1 MTEKLSSY
9 RPDIDGL
16 RAVAVLLV
24 LAFHAGAGC
33 TGGFVGVDVFF
44 VISGF
49 LITGILLADLGA
61 EKLTLLGFWER
72 RIRRILPAA
81 AVVLMASFAVGWFWL
96 LPQDFLEL
104 GRSVMAQVLMVPNVY
119 FYRTSGYFTQ
129 DADLKPLLH
138 TWSLGVEEQFY
149 VMLPFLLLMLR
160 RVRRRSQL
168 MVLAALGLG
177 SLALS
182 VAWSH
187 SHAWANFFFL
197 PTRAWELLLGSCLAA
212 WKPGPKAAPRWLRE
226 CLGAAGLVMIFGSA
240 FGYDEKTTFPGL
252 AALLPCGG
260 ALLILGSARSGQTL
274 TSSVLSWRPL
284 VFVGLISY
292 SLYLW
297 HWPMLAFARYWAVAP
312 LPWHLRGL
320 LMLAALGLAVLSWR
334 YVECPLRQRRVLRSR
349 RALFTAAGA
358 VTSLLLMAGLAVE
371 WTGGMRSRLPK
382 EVLQFADGSLDHR
395 DYPMVTPEAAERGD
409 FIPLGVASSAVPITL
424 MVWGDSHAW
433 AVMPALDE
441 LCQKHGRRAVAAVYP
456 ATFPALDYVSTNP
469 HSLRERSPAFHEAV
483 RHYIISQKIPDVL
496 LVATWNGH
504 FDEGNPDQ
512 AEQALITT
520 VKTLKAEGVKVWL
533 MKSVPTYPVAIP
545 KALASA
551 VIHGEDPKQVGKPLA
566 EHLKASLTETHIF
579 AKLAAE
585 GAGILDP
592 MTWLSTPEKRCRVSV
607 DGHSLYRDH
616 HHLTVFGAK
625 YIAPIFEPIFESR

>member
-1 MTEKLSSY
+1 MTEPRGSY

-33 TGGFVGVDVFF
+33 PGGFVGVDVFF
-44 VISGF
+44 VISGY
-49 LITGILLADLGA
+49 LITGILLADLEA
-61 EKLTLLGFWER
+61 EKLTLIGFWER

-81 AVVLMASFAVGWFWL
+81 AVVLTVSFAVGWFWL

-104 GRSVMAQVLMVPNVY
+104 GRSVMAQVLMIPNLH

-149 VMLPFLLLMLR
+149 LLLPFLLLMLR
-160 RVRRRSQL
+160 RVRWKNLRL
-168 MVLAALGLG
+168 VMAGLGLG

-212 WKPGPKAAPRWLRE
+212 WQPGAKSAPHWLQE
-226 CLGAAGLVMIFGSA
+226 CMGAAGLVMIFGSA

-260 ALLILGSARSGQTL
+260 ALLVVGSARSGQTL
-274 TSSVLSWRPL
+274 TSSVLSWRPF

-297 HWPMLAFARYWAVAP
+297 HWPLLAFARYWAQAP
-312 LPWHLRGL
+312 LSWHLRGL
-320 LMLAALGLAVLSWR
+320 LMLAAVVLAVLSWR
-334 YVECPLRQRRVLRSR
+334 YVECPLRQRWVLRSR
-349 RALFTAAGA
+349 RALFSAAGL
-358 VTSLLLMAGLAVE
+358 VTAGLLAAGLLVE
-371 WTGGMRSRLPK
+371 RTDGVRSRMPD
-382 EVLQFADGSLDHR
+382 EVLRLADGSLDHR
-395 DYPMVTPEAAERGD
+395 DYPSVTPEAAERGD
-409 FIPLGVASSAVPITL
+409 FIPLGRVSSAVPISL

-456 ATFPALDYVSTNP
+456 ATLPALGYVGTNP

-483 RHYIISQKIPDVL
+483 RRFIAQQKIPDVL

-545 KALASA
+545 KALAGA
-551 VIHGEDPKQVGKPLA
+551 LMQGADPEQVGKPLA
-566 EHLKASLTETHIF
+566 EHLKASATESQIF

-592 MTWLSTPEKRCRVSV
+592 MQRLTTPAGRCRVSA
-607 DGHSLYRDH
+607 DGRSLYRDH
-616 HHLTVFGAK
+616 HHLTVFGAG
-625 YIAPIFEPIFESR
+625 YLAPIFAPIFEGR

>member
-1 MTEKLSSY
+1 MTELRGSY

-33 TGGFVGVDVFF
+33 PGGFVGVDVFF

-49 LITGILLADLGA
+49 LITGILLAELEAGQ
-61 EKLTLLGFWER
+61 LTLLGFWER

-81 AVVLMASFAVGWFWL
+81 AVVLMVSFVVGWFWL

-104 GRSVMAQVLMVPNVY
+104 GRSILAQVLMVPNLY

-149 VMLPFLLLMLR
+149 LLLPFLLLMLR
-160 RVRRRSQL
+160 RVSHKNLRL
-168 MVLAALGLG
+168 VLASLGLG

-182 VAWSH
+182 VAWST
-187 SHAWANFFFL
+187 SHAWANFFLL

-212 WKPGPKAAPRWLRE
+212 WKPGPKAAPRWLNE
-226 CLGAAGLVMIFGSA
+226 CLGAAGLMMIFGGA

-260 ALLILGSARSGQTL
+260 AALILGSARSGHTL
-274 TSSVLSWRPL
+274 TFRLLSWRPL

-297 HWPMLAFARYWAVAP
+297 HWPLLAYARYWAVDP
-312 LPWHLRGL
+312 LPWQARGL

-334 YVECPLRQRRVLRSR
+334 YVETPLRQRRVLQSR
-349 RALFTAAGA
+349 RAIFTAAGLCTA
-358 VTSLLLMAGLAVE
+358 LLLGAALVVE
-371 WTGGMRSRLPK
+371 FTGGMRSRLPD
-382 EVLQFADGSLDHR
+382 EVLQFADGSQDHR
-395 DYPMVTPEAAERGD
+395 DYPMVSPEAAERGD
-409 FIPLGVASSAVPITL
+409 FIPLGINNPAVHLTL
-424 MVWGDSHAW
+424 MIWGDSHAW

-456 ATFPALDYVSTNP
+456 ATFPALNYVSTNP

-483 RHYIISQKIPDVL
+483 RRFIISQKIMDVL

-520 VKTLKAEGVKVWL
+520 VKSLKADGVRVWL

-545 KALASA
+545 KALAGA
-551 VIHGEDPKQVGKPLA
+551 VIHGEDPEQVGKPLA
-566 EHLKASLTETHIF
+566 EHLKASLTETQIF

-592 MTWLSTPEKRCRVSV
+592 MKRLSTASGRCRVSS
-607 DGHSLYRDH
+607 DGRSLYRDH
-616 HHLTVFGAK
+616 HHLTVFGAG
-625 YIAPIFEPIFESR
+625 YLTPIFAPIFESL